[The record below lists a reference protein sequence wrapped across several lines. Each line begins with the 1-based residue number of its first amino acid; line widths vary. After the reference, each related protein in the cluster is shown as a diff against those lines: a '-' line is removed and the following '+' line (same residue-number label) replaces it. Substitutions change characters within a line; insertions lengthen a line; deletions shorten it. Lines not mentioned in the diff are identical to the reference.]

1 MYGLDRDIV
10 CSVMKITAA
19 GNRENKF
26 TPYFEQQ
33 DGALLNNHCRFYD
46 KRIGQSVTLT
56 GRQIT
61 KHMNSEINDVIT
73 GVYNHEGSAMVYA
86 DSVTGDTII
95 RTDDGDKTIKQLFD
109 ECMEHSISEFKEYGL
124 WSDAKVVGF
133 SAFHMEPTVSNI
145 EYVMRH
151 KTKKKL
157 YRITTENGKSVTV
170 TEDHSVM
177 VDRDGELLECKPT
190 EILETDLIITFVP

>member
-1 MYGLDRDIV
+1 LY
-10 CSVMKITAA
+10 
-19 GNRENKF
+19 
-26 TPYFEQQ
+26 
-33 DGALLNNHCRFYD
+33 GALLNEHCRFYD
-46 KRIGQSVTLT
+46 KRLGQSVTLT

-61 KHMNSEINDVIT
+61 KHMNSEINDVIA
-73 GVYNHEGSAMVYA
+73 GAYDHEGDAMIYA

-109 ECMEHSISEFKEYGL
+109 ECMEHSISGSKEYGL
-124 WSDAKVVGF
+124 WTDAKVVGF
-133 SAFHMEPTVSNI
+133 SAFNMEPTVSNI

-157 YRITTENGKSVTV
+157 FKITTENGKSVTV

-177 VDRDGELLECKPT
+177 IDRDGELLECKPT
-190 EILETDLIITFVP
+190 EILETDLLITFVP